1 MKVYGIIGW
10 PVAHSLSP
18 AMHNAAFQAYGIK
31 AVYGLLPVAPEELE
45 AAVRGLSALNIAG
58 VSVTIPH
65 KEEVMKYLYRIDE
78 TARQIGAVNTIL
90 NREGKLFGFNTDW
103 LGAQR
108 ALTEKIDLTG
118 KEAVVV
124 GAGGSAKAVVYALI
138 QAGARVSVYNRTLA
152 RAKELARRFGAR
164 AYPLEEINEAH
175 GDVIVQTT
183 SVGLKEEKSPVPK
196 EVLRRFKVA
205 MDLVYQPL
213 MTKFLREAQ
222 EAGCA
227 IVDGL
232 SMLVYQGIEQ
242 FKLWTGLE
250 ASPALMRQAAE
261 NALKGAS

>member
-1 MKVYGIIGW
+1 M
-10 PVAHSLSP
+10 
-18 AMHNAAFQAYGIK
+18 
-31 AVYGLLPVAPEELE
+31 
-45 AAVRGLSALNIAG
+45 
-58 VSVTIPH
+58 
-65 KEEVMKYLYRIDE
+65 
-78 TARQIGAVNTIL
+78 
-90 NREGKLFGFNTDW
+90 
-103 LGAQR
+103 
-108 ALTEKIDLTG
+108 
-118 KEAVVV
+118 
-124 GAGGSAKAVVYALI
+124 I

-152 RAKELARRFGAR
+152 RAEELARRFGAR